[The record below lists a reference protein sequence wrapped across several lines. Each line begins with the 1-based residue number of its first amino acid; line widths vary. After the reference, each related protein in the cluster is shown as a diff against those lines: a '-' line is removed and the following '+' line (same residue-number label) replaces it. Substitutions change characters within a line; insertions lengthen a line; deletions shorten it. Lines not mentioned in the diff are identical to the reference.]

1 MEAQRFN
8 AALRLTRASVSLGT
22 ASQMTILKSTG
33 RLSIIDLFA
42 ADVRLHPSRIFIR
55 FPGRHYSYAE
65 LDCASS
71 EFAALLTAAGV
82 SQHDRVAIAMNN
94 RPAFVTAFLGILR
107 IGAIAVPLNT
117 LYKPDEYAYALNHA
131 ECKAIV
137 VEPALG
143 SAATQLSRAIAIFT
157 SPTELDL
164 NLEPSRTLTPLDSP
178 RPCVTPDDIAG
189 IFYTS
194 GTTARPKGV
203 VITHGNLTYSAE
215 VTLRSLGITSA
226 DTPLLAFPLFHVNS
240 LFYGVLTAIAL
251 GGAVGLLPLFSV
263 SRYWSQAVEVGAT
276 WTPGITGPLI
286 RLLLRQ
292 EKQDAET
299 QQKLRFA
306 LGGTFLSLDELAE
319 FTCRFGIQILPG
331 WSMTET
337 VSLGTIHPNFRP
349 MPIPTNT
356 AIGFPTLGQEI
367 RLVRDDGEDA
377 VPGEPGE
384 ILFRSP
390 SIFAGYLKDPES
402 TRKAFTSDGWFRT
415 GDLAQM
421 DASGYLTFVDRKKDM
436 IKSKGENVAAAEVE
450 RVLNEHPGVLE
461 SAVVGER
468 EEQGLWGERV
478 VAYVVKNNKAAVEA
492 EALKDWTRQ
501 KLADFKVPQAI
512 YFVEVLPKTPL
523 GKIQRATLKK
533 KPAPASPQ

>member
-1 MEAQRFN
+1 MPNLKRTPHWGQSD
-8 AALRLTRASVSLGT
+8 AAT
-22 ASQMTILKSTG
+22 QMMILKSAG
-33 RLSIIDLFA
+33 RLTIIDLFA
-42 ADVRLHPSRIFIR
+42 DDARLHPEKIFIR
-55 FPGRHYSYAE
+55 FPGREYSYAE
-65 LDCASS
+65 LDRASS
-71 EFAALLTAAGV
+71 HFAALLTAAGV

-131 ECKAIV
+131 KCKAIV
-137 VEPALG
+137 VEPGLAT
-143 SAATQLSRAIAIFT
+143 AATQLNRTLATFT
-157 SPTELDL
+157 SPAELDL
-164 NLEPSRTLTPLDSP
+164 QLEPSCDLIPLDSP
-178 RPCVTPDDIAG
+178 CPRITPDDIAG

-194 GTTARPKGV
+194 GTTSRPKGV

-251 GGAVGLLPLFSV
+251 GGAIGLLPSFSV
-263 SRYWSQAVEVGAT
+263 SRYWSQTVEVGAT

-299 QQKLRFA
+299 QQRLRFA
-306 LGGTFLSLDELAE
+306 IGGTFLSLDELAE
-319 FTCRFGIQILPG
+319 FTRRFGIEILPG

-337 VSLGTIHPNFRP
+337 VSLGTLHPNYRP
-349 MPIPTNT
+349 MPIPTHT

-367 RLVRDDGEDA
+367 RVVRDDGTDVA
-377 VPGEPGE
+377 PDEPGE

-390 SIFAGYLKDPES
+390 GIFAGYLNDPEPAA
-402 TRKAFTSDGWFRT
+402 TFTEDGWFRT
-415 GDLAQM
+415 GDLARM
-421 DASGYLTFVDRKKDM
+421 DATGYLTFVDRKKDM
-436 IKSKGENVAAAEVE
+436 IKSKGENVAATEVE
-450 RVLNEHPGVLE
+450 RVLNEYPGVLE
-461 SAVVGER
+461 SAVVAER
-468 EEQGLWGERV
+468 EDQGLWGERV
-478 VAYVVKNNKAAVEA
+478 VAYVVKNHQACVEA
-492 EALKDWTRQ
+492 EALQSWARQ

-523 GKIQRATLKK
+523 GKIQRALLKS
-533 KPAPASPQ
+533 KPAPAAST